1 MFKKFLITI
10 VSIAASV
17 AVLID
22 GYLMFFKHDQSQ
34 ETAQSQATAASD
46 TESESSTT
54 TSSSST
60 SSSNST
66 MKDGTYT
73 GKSTSTEWGD
83 VQVKITVVSGKI
95 TQITVLKHPT
105 GGKSDE
111 INSRSLP
118 TYKQEALAAQSAN
131 INQVSGATETYKGF
145 TGSLQS
151 AINQAEE

>member
-54 TSSSST
+54 TSSST

-83 VQVKITVVSGKI
+83 VQVKITVASGKI

-105 GGKSDE
+105 GGKSDK

>member
-1 MFKKFLITI
+1 
-10 VSIAASV
+10 
-17 AVLID
+17 
-22 GYLMFFKHDQSQ
+22 
-34 ETAQSQATAASD
+34 
-46 TESESSTT
+46 
-54 TSSSST
+54 
-60 SSSNST
+60 

-83 VQVKITVVSGKI
+83 VQVKITVASGKI

-111 INSRSLP
+111 INSWSLP

-131 INQVSGATETYKGF
+131 INQVSGATEIYKGF

>member
-1 MFKKFLITI
+1 MTTIFNKFLITI
-10 VSIAASV
+10 VSITASV

-54 TSSSST
+54 TSSST

-83 VQVKITVVSGKI
+83 VQVKITVASGKI

-105 GGKSDE
+105 GGKPDE

-118 TYKQEALAAQSAN
+118 TYKQEALAA
-131 INQVSGATETYKGF
+131 
-145 TGSLQS
+145 
-151 AINQAEE
+151 

>member
-10 VSIAASV
+10 VSISASV

-46 TESESSTT
+46 TESECSTT
-54 TSSSST
+54 TSSST

-83 VQVKITVVSGKI
+83 VQVKITVASGKI

>member
-10 VSIAASV
+10 VSIEASV

-73 GKSTSTEWGD
+73 GK
-83 VQVKITVVSGKI
+83 I
-95 TQITVLKHPT
+95 TQIMVLKHPT

-118 TYKQEALAAQSAN
+118 TYKQEVLAAQSAN

>member
-1 MFKKFLITI
+1 MFNKFLITI
-10 VSIAASV
+10 VSISASV

-34 ETAQSQATAASD
+34 EAAQSQATAASD

-54 TSSSST
+54 TSSST

-83 VQVKITVVSGKI
+83 VQVKITVASGKI
-95 TQITVLKHPT
+95 TQITVLKYPT

-151 AINQAEE
+151 TINQAEE

>member
-10 VSIAASV
+10 VSIAVSV

-34 ETAQSQATAASD
+34 ETAQSQATTASD

-54 TSSSST
+54 TSSST

-83 VQVKITVVSGKI
+83 VQVKITVASGKI

-111 INSRSLP
+111 INSWSLP

>member
-10 VSIAASV
+10 VSIEASV

-54 TSSSST
+54 TSLSST

-83 VQVKITVVSGKI
+83 IQVKI

>member
-10 VSIAASV
+10 VSISASV

-34 ETAQSQATAASD
+34 ETAQSQATAASN

-54 TSSSST
+54 TSSST

-83 VQVKITVVSGKI
+83 VQVKITVASGKI

>member
-1 MFKKFLITI
+1 MFKKVLITI
-10 VSIAASV
+10 VSITASV

-54 TSSSST
+54 TSSST

-83 VQVKITVVSGKI
+83 FQVKVTVASGKI

-131 INQVSGATETYKGF
+131 INQVSGAAETYKGF
-145 TGSLQS
+145 TGPLQS

>member
-10 VSIAASV
+10 VSISASV

-54 TSSSST
+54 TSSST

-83 VQVKITVVSGKI
+83 VQVKITVASGKI

-151 AINQAEE
+151 TINQAEE

>member
-10 VSIAASV
+10 VSISASV

-54 TSSSST
+54 TSSST

-83 VQVKITVVSGKI
+83 VQVKITVASGKI

-151 AINQAEE
+151 A

>member
-10 VSIAASV
+10 VSISASV

-34 ETAQSQATAASD
+34 EAAQSQATAASD

-54 TSSSST
+54 TSSST

-83 VQVKITVVSGKI
+83 VQVKITVASGKI

>member
-10 VSIAASV
+10 VSISASV
-17 AVLID
+17 SVLID

-54 TSSSST
+54 TSSST

-83 VQVKITVVSGKI
+83 VQVKITVASGKI

>member
-1 MFKKFLITI
+1 MFNKFLITI
-10 VSIAASV
+10 VSISASV

-54 TSSSST
+54 TSSST

-83 VQVKITVVSGKI
+83 VQVKITVASGKI

-151 AINQAEE
+151 AWPRS

>member
-10 VSIAASV
+10 VSISASV

-54 TSSSST
+54 TSSST

-83 VQVKITVVSGKI
+83 VQVKITVASGKI

-131 INQVSGATETYKGF
+131 INKVSGATETYKGF

>member
-10 VSIAASV
+10 VSISASV

-54 TSSSST
+54 TSSST

-83 VQVKITVVSGKI
+83 VQVKITVASSKI

>member
-1 MFKKFLITI
+1 MFNKFLITI
-10 VSIAASV
+10 VSISASV

-34 ETAQSQATAASD
+34 EAAQSQATAASD

-54 TSSSST
+54 TSSST

-83 VQVKITVVSGKI
+83 VQVKIT
-95 TQITVLKHPT
+95 QITVLKYPT

-151 AINQAEE
+151 TWPRS

>member
-10 VSIAASV
+10 VSISASV

-34 ETAQSQATAASD
+34 ETAQRQATAASD

-54 TSSSST
+54 TSSST

-83 VQVKITVVSGKI
+83 VQVKITVASGKI

>member
-10 VSIAASV
+10 VSISASV

-54 TSSSST
+54 TSSST

-83 VQVKITVVSGKI
+83 VQVKITVASGKI

-151 AINQAEE
+151 TWPRS

>member
-10 VSIAASV
+10 VSISASV

-54 TSSSST
+54 TSSST

-83 VQVKITVVSGKI
+83 VQVKITVASGKI

-111 INSRSLP
+111 IISRSLP

-151 AINQAEE
+151 AWPRS

>member
-10 VSIAASV
+10 VSISASV

-54 TSSSST
+54 TSSST

-83 VQVKITVVSGKI
+83 VQVKITVASGKI

-151 AINQAEE
+151 AWPHS

>member
-10 VSIAASV
+10 VSISASV

-46 TESESSTT
+46 TEAESSTT
-54 TSSSST
+54 TSSST

-83 VQVKITVVSGKI
+83 VQVKITVASGKI

>member
-1 MFKKFLITI
+1 MFNKFLITI
-10 VSIAASV
+10 VSISASV

-34 ETAQSQATAASD
+34 EAAQSQATAASD

-54 TSSSST
+54 TSSST

-83 VQVKITVVSGKI
+83 IQVKITVASGKI
-95 TQITVLKHPT
+95 PQITVLKHPT

-151 AINQAEE
+151 TWPRS

>member
-54 TSSSST
+54 TSSST

-105 GGKSDE
+105 GGKSDK

>member
-83 VQVKITVVSGKI
+83 VQVKITVASGKI

-111 INSRSLP
+111 SQLLVLTDLQARSPGRPKRQHQPSFRGNRNL
-118 TYKQEALAAQSAN
+118 QGLHWFSA
-131 INQVSGATETYKGF
+131 KRH
-145 TGSLQS
+145 
-151 AINQAEE
+151 

>member
-1 MFKKFLITI
+1 MFNKFLITI
-10 VSIAASV
+10 VSISASV

-34 ETAQSQATAASD
+34 EAAQSQATAASD

-54 TSSSST
+54 TSSST

-83 VQVKITVVSGKI
+83 VQVKITVASGKI

-151 AINQAEE
+151 TWPRS

>member
-1 MFKKFLITI
+1 
-10 VSIAASV
+10 
-17 AVLID
+17 
-22 GYLMFFKHDQSQ
+22 
-34 ETAQSQATAASD
+34 
-46 TESESSTT
+46 
-54 TSSSST
+54 
-60 SSSNST
+60 

-83 VQVKITVVSGKI
+83 IQVKITVASGKI
-95 TQITVLKHPT
+95 PQITVLKYPT

-145 TGSLQS
+145 TGSLQRAWPRS
-151 AINQAEE
+151 

>member
-10 VSIAASV
+10 VSIATSV

-83 VQVKITVVSGKI
+83 VQVKITVASGKI
-95 TQITVLKHPT
+95 T
-105 GGKSDE
+105 
-111 INSRSLP
+111 
-118 TYKQEALAAQSAN
+118 
-131 INQVSGATETYKGF
+131 
-145 TGSLQS
+145 
-151 AINQAEE
+151 

>member
-10 VSIAASV
+10 VSISASV

-54 TSSSST
+54 TSSST

-83 VQVKITVVSGKI
+83 VQVKITVASGKI

-151 AINQAEE
+151 AWPRS

>member
-10 VSIAASV
+10 VSISASV

-54 TSSSST
+54 TSSST

-83 VQVKITVVSGKI
+83 IQVKITVASGKI